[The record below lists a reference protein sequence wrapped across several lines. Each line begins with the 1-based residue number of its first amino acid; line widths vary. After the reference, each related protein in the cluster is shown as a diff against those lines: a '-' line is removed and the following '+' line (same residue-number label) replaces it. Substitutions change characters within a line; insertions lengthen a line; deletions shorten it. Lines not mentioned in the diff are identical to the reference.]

1 MTKAV
6 EADGPRGALRRAL
19 PWLAYVTLAVIV
31 TWPVLLEP
39 TRTYV
44 GGVRTDATNTL
55 WNAWFVAEALGRG
68 QLPLH
73 TTLLDHPDG
82 GRLFVAD
89 PLNCL
94 LAVPLTWGFG
104 ATAAWGVL
112 ATAHVA
118 FAGLAAHHLGVRL
131 GGRGWIAGVGYALA
145 PIALSHLQNGSSE
158 AVSTGWLPVAAL
170 GLLDAAD
177 HGGVRRVVTAGF
189 GLFVC
194 ALAGWYGGVGA
205 FVLGGVALAGSLWAG
220 ALGDDGARRTSRR
233 VAGACVLGLAL
244 TAPLAAAFTS
254 VAVAEDG
261 LVDIKNEADLAR
273 IRRTLGAADPRSFAL
288 PGDFRSPD
296 FERLTANPSDRVHT
310 TYLGFA
316 LLGLAAWGLW
326 RDATRRAPLSTGV
339 WVAAGAT
346 AAVLAMGP
354 VVVNDG
360 APLAVAGRALPLP
373 YALLERL
380 PGFGSLS
387 LLYRLATLTS
397 LALAVVADRAP
408 LRGGWIAAACLAI
421 GLEVKLWSPVAH
433 LPQVS
438 TLPDLPALEA
448 LAAAPHGAVLNLPV
462 QAGRNYLWEQT
473 LHGKPV
479 CGSLNSGA
487 NRAALRVMRAL
498 RALHEGEGDLAA
510 AADTARASGVRYAV
524 VHRNAFTTGA
534 FDDAILALRRSARP
548 LSEDSQVIVY
558 ALW

>member
-1 MTKAV
+1 MTADV
-6 EADGPRGALRRAL
+6 APDGPPSALLRAL
-19 PWLAYVTLAVIV
+19 PWLVYVTLAVIV

-39 TRTYV
+39 SRTYV
-44 GGVRTDATNTL
+44 GGIRTDATNTL
-55 WNAWFVAEALGRG
+55 WNAWFVAGALGRG
-68 QLPLH
+68 ELPLH
-73 TTLLDHPDG
+73 TLLLDHPDG
-82 GRLFVAD
+82 GRLLVAD
-89 PLNCL
+89 PLNAL

-104 ATAAWGVL
+104 ATAAWGLL

-118 FAGLAAHHLGVRL
+118 FAGLAAHRLGVRL

-170 GLLDAAD
+170 GLLDAAE
-177 HGGVRRVVTAGF
+177 HGGARRIVTAGF

-205 FVLGGVALAGSLWAG
+205 FLLASVALAGSLLAS

-233 VAGACVLGLAL
+233 LAGAWLIGVAL

-261 LVDIKNEADLAR
+261 LVDIKNEVDLGR
-273 IRRTLGAADPRSFAL
+273 IRRTLGPADPRSFVL

-296 FERLTANPSDRVHT
+296 FARLTANPSDRVHT
-310 TYLGFA
+310 TYLGFT

-326 RDATRRAPLSTGV
+326 RGARANAPLSAGV
-339 WVAAGAT
+339 WIAAGTT

-408 LRGGWIAAACLAI
+408 LRGGWVAAACLAI
-421 GLEVKLWSPVAH
+421 GLEMKLLSPAAD

-448 LAAAPHGAVLNLPV
+448 LATAPPGAVLNLPV

-487 NRAALRVMRAL
+487 NRAALRVVRAL
-498 RALHEGEGDLAA
+498 RALHEGKGDLAA
-510 AADTARASGVRYAV
+510 AADTARAYGVRYAV
-524 VHRNAFTTGA
+524 VHRNAFATGA
-534 FDDAILALRRSARP
+534 FDDAILALRKSAQP
-548 LSEDSQVIVY
+548 LSEDSQIIVY